1 MSMIGVVLRGA
12 GFLVVVVVTG
22 LVAMAPGLALAQS
35 GTWTTN
41 GTGGTRSWS
50 NTSNWSGGI
59 VASGSGNTARFNSSA
74 LSSGTTLLDTSG
86 TIGNITQ
93 SPSNVRV
100 IDGSGVTLTLQTAA
114 GSTPILSVTSA
125 SGALGIVPAIAGTQ
139 GFSKTGAGTLI
150 LGGTNTFTGT
160 ASLQTGTTTISN
172 TSALGASGA
181 GNETVVSSGAQLRIS
196 TSGTIAESFTVSGRG
211 GPAEGA
217 IRMVSPST
225 ATISG
230 DITLS
235 GSAEFFATNGT
246 SLTLAG
252 NIGGTGSFMSRHG
265 GSSGDITITGNLA
278 NNGWLQKVSGG
289 GATSRLTLSGSNS
302 YTSSTA
308 LDSGPTTLNN
318 ASALPATTALS
329 LTGASTT
336 LDLNGYDTTIRTFGW
351 RADGV
356 NAADQNNSNNGTI
369 TDTSS
374 SSGTSTITVTS
385 GSFVLGTAINNG
397 VNGRK
402 LALRVAGDNV
412 SNLELRGALSTFSGG
427 LTLLTGS
434 GNGTRLSIRVPVV
447 NVGSP
452 GAITSSP
459 FGTGTITLGLSSADK
474 VQLMPDAG
482 SYSGGVGSTILNDII
497 FNSAQGTDFASGVL
511 VNATETTF
519 AGTLVAGQASIT
531 IATGGAV
538 PNSLAVMSGRITSTG
553 SSGGLVLRDSG
564 VVPGITVRLANATG
578 TANDYQGTT
587 SIEANTTLLLG
598 AANQVPNGVG
608 KGNVSVSGTFNLGG
622 FSETINGLSGFGSVT
637 GTSGTPTLTLGD
649 GDATDSF
656 GGVLRNTAGLLSLVK
671 IGSGVQTLAGANTY
685 SGSTSVSAGT
695 LLVNGNQSAAT
706 GAVTVASGATL
717 GGSGTTGGAVSI
729 LGGAIVAPGSGV
741 GTLTVSNAFTLA
753 DSSILNFQLNPLD
766 NTVGGGINDLITG
779 VSNLTLDGVLNV
791 SGAGD
796 WTSVAD
802 FTTWRLFNY
811 TPGTLTDN
819 LLALGTT
826 PALGS
831 GRFFQIDTSTP
842 GQVNLIAVPEPGAVS
857 LLAVLALGGGLLV
870 RRHSRAGKA
879 RTTGA
884 RR

>member
-1 MSMIGVVLRGA
+1 MTNFKSLTRIA
-12 GFLVVVVVTG
+12 
-22 LVAMAPGLALAQS
+22 AISLALAAGLLAMTPEAVFAQS
-35 GTWTTN
+35 GTWKFSG
-41 GTGGTRSWS
+41 GTGRSWS
-50 NTSNWSGGI
+50 DTANWQSGVI
-59 VASGSGNTARFNSSA
+59 ASGSGNTATFASS
-74 LSSGTTLLDTSG
+74 SSGTTVLDTNR
-86 TIGNITQ
+86 TIGSIAHSNA
-93 SPSNVRV
+93 NVRV
-100 IDGSGVTLTLQTAA
+100 IEGSGVTLTLETTA
-114 GSTPILSVTSA
+114 GSTPSLSATT
-125 SGALGIVPAIAGTQ
+125 GATLGITSAIAGTQ

-150 LGGTNTFTGT
+150 LGGTNPGGLNTY
-160 ASLQTGTTTISN
+160 TGTTFLQAGITSISN

-181 GNETVVSSGAQLRIS
+181 GNETVISSGAQLRIS

-211 GPAEGA
+211 GSNDGA
-217 IRMVSPST
+217 IRMVNPST

-289 GATSRLTLSGSNS
+289 GTSSRLTLSGSNS

-318 ASALPATTALS
+318 ASALAATTALS

-356 NAADQNNSNNGTI
+356 NPADQNNSNAGTI

-374 SSGTSTITVTS
+374 SPGTSTITVTS
-385 GSFVLGTAINNG
+385 GSFVLGTAINDG
-397 VNGRK
+397 ASRK
-402 LALRVAGDNV
+402 VALRVAGDNV
-412 SNLELRGALSTFSGG
+412 SNLELRGASSTFSGG

-434 GNGTRLSIRVPVV
+434 GNGTRLSINVPVV
-447 NVGSP
+447 NTGSP
-452 GAITSSP
+452 GAIASSP

-474 VQLMPDAG
+474 VQLMPNAG

-497 FNSAQGTDFASGVL
+497 FNSAQGTDFATGVL

-531 IATGGAV
+531 IATGGVA
-538 PNSLAVMSGRITSTG
+538 PNSLAVLSGRITSTG

-608 KGNVSVSGTFNLGG
+608 KGNVSVAGSFNLGG
-622 FSETINGLSGFGSVT
+622 FSDTINGLSGSGSVD

-671 IGSGVQTLAGANTY
+671 IGSGVQTLAGSNTY
-685 SGSTSVSAGT
+685 SGPTSVNAGT
-695 LLVNGNQSAAT
+695 LLINGDQSAAD

-729 LGGAIVAPGSGV
+729 LGGAIVAPGSGN

-753 DSSILNFQLNPLD
+753 STSNLNFELNPA
-766 NTVGGGINDLITG
+766 NNAVGGGINDLITG

-811 TPGTLTDN
+811 SGTLTNN
-819 LLALGTT
+819 LFALGTMPT
-826 PALGS
+826 LGS
-831 GRFFQIDTSTP
+831 GQSFQIDTSTS
-842 GQVNLIAVPEPGAVS
+842 GQVNLIVVPEPSTFVLLSG
-857 LLAVLALGGGLLV
+857 LAVVGFF
-870 RRHSRAGKA
+870 
-879 RTTGA
+879 A
-884 RR
+884 RRQRDGRG